1 MACPHFYPTA
11 QLETNTWA
19 VPPRLPL
26 GDAYAGECRAQ
37 GTSFQPDEATTREI
51 CNVGYGRECCERF
64 PLDAEADAVRFHVM
78 SEAGEL
84 IRIQYTFEKNCWP
97 REHGV
102 FEFPL
107 TRQGLSD
114 GLADE
119 ILRRQATTFL
129 ESYRRR
135 KAK

>member
-1 MACPHFYPTA
+1 MACPHFYPVA
-11 QLETNTWA
+11 RLETNTWA

-37 GTSFQPDEATTREI
+37 ATSFQPDETTTREI

-64 PLDAEADAVRFHVM
+64 PQDAGADAIRFHVM
-78 SEAGEL
+78 TDAGGL
-84 IRIQYTFEKNCWP
+84 IRIQYIFEKNCWP

-107 TRQGLSD
+107 TSQELSD
-114 GLADE
+114 GPDA

-129 ESYRRR
+129 DSYRRR